1 MGLRV
6 YPTPLGPGARL
17 LWLGW
22 FREQF
27 FSFSQLATRPKAI
40 PFFDFYFLQKC
51 FTLTH
56 MTFLSFP
63 YAPRTLQAT
72 EARLKAIMDAA
83 RLGLKGDR
91 LAIAAGMMPTEYRQL
106 CQFDPIVEYAELKAR
121 TESEMAMSQVL
132 HDAAA
137 QGDIKAATTIL
148 QNQHDWVA
156 KQQINVEIDQRISI
170 SQALEMAQQRVT
182 LTHDVQDAEYTE
194 VKQTKEKQKAA

>member
-1 MGLRV
+1 
-6 YPTPLGPGARL
+6 
-17 LWLGW
+17 
-22 FREQF
+22 
-27 FSFSQLATRPKAI
+27 
-40 PFFDFYFLQKC
+40 
-51 FTLTH
+51 
-56 MTFLSFP
+56 MTFISFP
-63 YAPRTLQAT
+63 YEPRKLQAT
-72 EARLKAIMDAA
+72 QGRLEAIMKAA

-121 TESEMAMSQVL
+121 TESEMQMSQVL

-170 SQALEMAQQRVT
+170 NQALEMAQQRVAMSQVE
-182 LTHDVQDAEYTE
+182 DVEYVE
-194 VKQTKEKQKAA
+194 VPQTKKLKTA

>member
-1 MGLRV
+1 
-6 YPTPLGPGARL
+6 
-17 LWLGW
+17 
-22 FREQF
+22 
-27 FSFSQLATRPKAI
+27 
-40 PFFDFYFLQKC
+40 
-51 FTLTH
+51 

-72 EARLKAIMDAA
+72 ESRLKAIMDAA

-156 KQQINVEIDQRISI
+156 KQQISVEIDQRISI
-170 SQALEMAQQRVT
+170 SQALEMAEKRLTTVT
-182 LTHDVQDAEYTE
+182 MDEAPESANSQGLLINNRKEDGDDYTDF
-194 VKQTKEKQKAA
+194 KPSKAKRTA

>member
-1 MGLRV
+1 
-6 YPTPLGPGARL
+6 
-17 LWLGW
+17 
-22 FREQF
+22 
-27 FSFSQLATRPKAI
+27 
-40 PFFDFYFLQKC
+40 
-51 FTLTH
+51 

-72 EARLKAIMDAA
+72 ESRLKAIMDAA

-148 QNQHDWVA
+148 QSQHDWVQ
-156 KQQINVEIDQRISI
+156 KQSIQVDIDQRISI
-170 SQALEMAQQRVT
+170 TQALELAQQRVAPVIMNET
-182 LTHDVQDAEYTE
+182 PDRANDQGLLINNRKEDGDDYTDF
-194 VKQTKEKQKAA
+194 KPSKAKRTA